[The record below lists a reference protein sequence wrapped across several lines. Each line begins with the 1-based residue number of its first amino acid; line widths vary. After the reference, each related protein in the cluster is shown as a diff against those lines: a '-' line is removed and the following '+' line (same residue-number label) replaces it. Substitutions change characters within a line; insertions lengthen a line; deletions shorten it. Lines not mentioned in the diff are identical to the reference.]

1 MHTFDPR
8 MIERMMMRTSN
19 GVLVKMVQTVIMTT
33 IVQFSCNL
41 LFPPHCG
48 TLGNRLQEARFPSG
62 KADSRSNFPFP
73 HQPATSG
80 RPQMR
85 PQFTSPGPKFPG
97 SRSQFPI
104 PGCGSQALATP
115 VATPIK
121 TVAAEGVRNVMN
133 PATSPEIQP
142 GAILDY

>member
-1 MHTFDPR
+1 M
-8 MIERMMMRTSN
+8 
-19 GVLVKMVQTVIMTT
+19 LVKMVQTVIMTS

-41 LFPPHCG
+41 LLPPHCG

-85 PQFTSPGPKFPG
+85 PQFTSPGPEFPG
-97 SRSQFPI
+97 SQVSRLQI
-104 PGCGSQALATP
+104 PVSDSRLWVPGSLATP